1 MESDMSKNTT
11 ERLRQIAAATKSA
24 RPKDENPAWKNTH
37 HDLKFVLEH
46 LDKIRRE
53 LLVYYYVNHD
63 GEIAD
68 MNNVSELDLLHVI
81 LKHKGE

>member
-1 MESDMSKNTT
+1 MSRSDA
-11 ERLRQIAAATKSA
+11 ERIRQISAATDSA
-24 RPKDENPAWKNTH
+24 RPTHENPAWKNTH

-68 MNNVSELDLLHVI
+68 MNNVSELDLLHLI
-81 LKHKGE
+81 LKNKGE